1 MTIKINCNF
10 LLFNSQENS
19 MFILIE
25 QVSRSPSLED
35 ERENNSEP
43 NLHELQSQILA
54 RNAERPTVVNGVNI
68 KIE

>member
-1 MTIKINCNF
+1 
-10 LLFNSQENS
+10 

-25 QVSRSPSLED
+25 QVSRSPSLDD

>member
-1 MTIKINCNF
+1 
-10 LLFNSQENS
+10 

-25 QVSRSPSLED
+25 QVSRSPSLDD
-35 ERENNSEP
+35 ERENNAEP